1 MLQSCPREAS
11 TLPTD
16 SCCLLRWQGV
26 HVIRIPP
33 DRLERF
39 IEVLEGMGAQHIET
53 KGEHEAFRV
62 EMGRWT
68 LVGYATG
75 KVTFDEDQLVEVLE
89 DALREVIEPPQGPV
103 VGSDEAG
110 KGEWLGPLV
119 AAACA
124 VVPGDRAALIARGVM
139 DSKDVSPR
147 AMARVAEAVEDVCP
161 YNAVVMVSPSRFNE
175 LWPRF
180 KEEGKS
186 LNDLVAWAHAK
197 ALGDV
202 IGQLEDA
209 GEASGVRV
217 VVDEFSRVATE
228 ARTSRAFDVEEYPVE
243 QRPRAEDE
251 IAVAAA
257 SVLARAARERWID
270 AFERRESTPVRS
282 LDRDG
287 AREHEKKGLFAKVGY
302 L

>member
-1 MLQSCPREAS
+1 
-11 TLPTD
+11 
-16 SCCLLRWQGV
+16 
-26 HVIRIPP
+26 
-33 DRLERF
+33 
-39 IEVLEGMGAQHIET
+39 MGAQHVET
-53 KGEHEAFRV
+53 KGDHEAFRV
-62 EMGRWT
+62 EMGRWP

-89 DALREVIEPPQGPV
+89 DAIREVIDRPAGPV

-124 VVPGDRAALIARGVM
+124 VMPGDRPPLVARGVM
-139 DSKDVSPR
+139 DSKEVSGA
-147 AMARVAEAVEDVCP
+147 AMGNVAQAVEDVCP
-161 YNAVVMVSPSRFNE
+161 HNAVVLISPSRFNE

-180 KEEGKS
+180 KQEGKS

-202 IGQLEDA
+202 IGQLEDD
-209 GEASGVRV
+209 GQASGARV

-228 ARTSRAFDVEEYPVE
+228 ARTAKTFDTDAYPVE

-270 AFERRESTPVRS
+270 AFERREGVPIRS
-282 LDRDG
+282 LDRE
-287 AREHEKKGLFAKVGY
+287 AAKAHEKKDAFAKVGY

>member
-1 MLQSCPREAS
+1 M
-11 TLPTD
+11 
-16 SCCLLRWQGV
+16 

-39 IEVLEGMGAQHIET
+39 VEVLEGMGAQHLET

-62 EMGRWT
+62 EMGRWP

-75 KVTFDEDQLVEVLE
+75 KVTFDEDRLVEVLE
-89 DALREVIEPPQGPV
+89 DAIGEIIKPPPGPV

-124 VVPGDRAALIARGVM
+124 VMPGDRRALIARGVM
-139 DSKDVSPR
+139 DSKDVGST
-147 AMARVAEAVEDVCP
+147 AMARVAKAIEDVCP
-161 YNAVVMVSPSRFNE
+161 YHAVVLISPSRFNE

-180 KEEGKS
+180 KQEGKS
-186 LNDLVAWAHAK
+186 LDDLVAWAHAK

-202 IGQLEDA
+202 IGQLEDD

-228 ARTSRAFDVEEYPVE
+228 ARTSRTFDVEAYPVE

-251 IAVAAA
+251 VAVAAA

-270 AFERRESTPVRS
+270 ALERRENLPVRS
-282 LDRDG
+282 MDRDT
-287 AREHEKKGLFAKVGY
+287 AREHEKKTEFAKVGY

>member
-1 MLQSCPREAS
+1 M
-11 TLPTD
+11 
-16 SCCLLRWQGV
+16 
-26 HVIRIPP
+26 HVIRVPP
-33 DRLERF
+33 ERLERF
-39 IEVLEGMGAQHIET
+39 LQALGDRGARDVET

-62 EMGRWT
+62 EMGRWP

-75 KVTFDEDQLVEVLE
+75 KVTFEEDQLVEILE
-89 DALREVIEPPQGPV
+89 DALRDVIEKPTGPV
-103 VGSDEAG
+103 IGSDEAG

-124 VVPGDRAALIARGVM
+124 VVPGDRPALIARGVM
-139 DSKDVSPR
+139 DSKEVPR
-147 AMARVAEAVEDVCP
+147 TALTHVAETVEQVCP
-161 YNAVVMVSPSRFNE
+161 YNAVVLISPSRFNE
-175 LWPRF
+175 LWPAF
-180 KEEGKS
+180 KQEGKS

-209 GEASGVRV
+209 GEASGARIL
-217 VVDEFSRVATE
+217 VDEFSRVATE
-228 ARTSRAFDVEEYPVE
+228 ARTASAFDVEAYPVE

-251 IAVAAA
+251 VAVAAA

-270 AFERRESTPVRS
+270 AFERREGIPVRS
-282 LDRDG
+282 MDRATAD
-287 AREHEKKGLFAKVGY
+287 EHEKKGLFAKVGY

>member
-1 MLQSCPREAS
+1 M
-11 TLPTD
+11 
-16 SCCLLRWQGV
+16 

-33 DRLERF
+33 DRLDRF
-39 IEVLEGMGAQHIET
+39 VEVIEDMGAQHIET
-53 KGEHEAFRV
+53 KGDHEAFRV
-62 EMGRWT
+62 EMGRWP

-75 KVTFDEDQLVEVLE
+75 KVTFDEDQLIEVLE
-89 DALREVIEPPQGPV
+89 DAIRKIIRPPTGPV
-103 VGSDEAG
+103 IGSDEAG

-124 VVPGDRAALIARGVM
+124 VMPGDRPPLIARGVM
-139 DSKDVSPR
+139 DSKDVSR
-147 AMARVAEAVEDVCP
+147 QAMGKVADAVEDICP
-161 YNAVVMVSPSRFNE
+161 ANAVVLISPSRFNE

-180 KEEGKS
+180 KQEGKS

-202 IGQLEDA
+202 IGQLEDE
-209 GEASGVRV
+209 GQASGAKV
-217 VVDEFSRVATE
+217 VVDEFSRVTTE
-228 ARTSRAFDVEEYPVE
+228 ARTARAFDVEAYPVE

-270 AFERRESTPVRS
+270 AFERRESIPIRS
-282 LDRDG
+282 LDRDT
-287 AREHEKKGLFAKVGY
+287 AKAHEKKDAFAKVGY